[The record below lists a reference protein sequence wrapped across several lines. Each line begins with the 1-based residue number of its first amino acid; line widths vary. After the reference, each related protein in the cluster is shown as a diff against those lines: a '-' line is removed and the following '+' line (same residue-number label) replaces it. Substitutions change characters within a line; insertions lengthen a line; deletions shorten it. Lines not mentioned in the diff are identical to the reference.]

1 MAEKEYFIDDRV
13 VIPEE
18 IKKMS
23 IEELE
28 AAIKKLEQELR
39 DKKKTCIIRVQ
50 RQVI

>member
-28 AAIKKLEQELR
+28 ASIKKLEQ
-39 DKKKTCIIRVQ
+39 
-50 RQVI
+50 

>member
-39 DKKKTCIIRVQ
+39 DKKKIA
-50 RQVI
+50 